1 MDPASTTDEAEETAP
16 RRGRPFDASR
26 DEALREAALELLA
39 EIGYDCL
46 TIDAIAARARASK
59 ATIYRRW
66 SGKAELVVDAVSCM
80 KGSAEAPDT
89 GSLLGDLEAIGHS
102 SADSE
107 SQFDAQVMMGLITAL
122 SRDGELRQVFRERLI
137 EPHRASLK
145 HVFERAVARG
155 EVSEGRNLDLLVSLF
170 PALVIQHLLTFG
182 EVPDVHFAEQVIHDV
197 ILPLATAP
205 TSTAASSLTRR

>member
-1 MDPASTTDEAEETAP
+1 MDLATTTDDVEEMTP
-16 RRGRPFDASR
+16 HRGRPFDASR
-26 DEALREAALELLA
+26 DQALREAALELLA

-46 TIDAIAARARASK
+46 TIDAVAARAHASK

-66 SGKAELVVDAVSCM
+66 SGKAKLVVDALSCM
-80 KGSAEAPDT
+80 KGSAEVPDM
-89 GSLLGDLEAIGHS
+89 GSLRGDLETIAQR

-107 SQFDAQVMMGLITAL
+107 RQIDAQVMMGLITAL

-137 EPHRASLK
+137 EPHKASLRQ
-145 HVFERAVARG
+145 VFERAVARG
-155 EVSEGRNLDLLVSLF
+155 EVSEDRNLDLLVSLF

-182 EVPDVHFAEQVIHDV
+182 EEPDVHFAEQVIHDV

-205 TSTAASSLTRR
+205 TSTAARSRARR